1 MKRKIC
7 AVTGTRAEYGL
18 LYFLLKG
25 ICESSGLELQLIV
38 TGSHLSPEFGL
49 TWREIEKDGF
59 HIDKR
64 VEMLL
69 SADTPSSIA
78 KSMGLG
84 LIGFSDALNDL
95 NPDMLL
101 LLGDR
106 YELASAALAAL
117 VARVPI
123 AHIHGGETTEGAVD
137 EAIRHSITKMSWLH
151 FVAAEE
157 YRKRVIQMGENP
169 ERVHLVGGMGVDAI
183 RKTKLLGKQELE
195 KSMGF
200 RFGAK
205 NLLITF
211 HPVTLESASAGGQ
224 FEELLA
230 ALEEIRDTHFI
241 FTAPNADAEGR
252 VISGLIDRFVSSHPN
267 VAVKFVSLGRE
278 RYLSTLQFVDAVV
291 GNSSSGLAEAPT
303 FKTGTINIGDRQ
315 KGRLK
320 AGSVI
325 DCPPVRG
332 AILEALN
339 KLYSAEFRRQLAQ
352 TENPYGSG
360 RASEKIIQILET
372 VSLPN
377 EPKKSFYEPE
387 C

>member
-18 LYFLLKG
+18 LYFLLHG
-25 ICESSGLELQLIV
+25 ISRSADLELQLIV
-38 TGSHLSPEFGL
+38 TGAHLSPEFGL

-59 HIDKR
+59 RIDKK

-84 LIGFSDALNDL
+84 LIGFADALNDL
-95 NPDMLL
+95 KPDMLL

-123 AHIHGGETTEGAVD
+123 AHIHGGETTEGAID

-157 YRKRVIQMGENP
+157 YRRRVIQMGEDP
-169 ERVHLVGGMGVDAI
+169 SRVHLVGGMGVDAI
-183 RKTKLLGKQELE
+183 KKTKLLNRQDLE

-200 RFGAK
+200 RFGKK

-211 HPVTLESASAGGQ
+211 HPVTLESGSAGSQ
-224 FEELLA
+224 FEELLL
-230 ALEEIRDTHFI
+230 ALGQLKDTHFI

-252 VISGLIDRFVSSHPN
+252 VISGQIDKFVLSHPN
-267 VAVKFVSLGRE
+267 VAVQFVSLGRE

-320 AGSVI
+320 AESVI
-325 DCPPVRG
+325 DCPPRRDS
-332 AILEALN
+332 ILEALN
-339 KLYSAEFRRQLAQ
+339 TLYSAEFAKRLAK
-352 TENPYGSG
+352 TENPYGDG
-360 RASEKIIQILET
+360 DATEKIIKILET
-372 VSLPN
+372 INLPD
-377 EPKKSFYEPE
+377 EPKKGFYEHK

>member
-18 LYFLLKG
+18 LYFLLHG
-25 ICESSGLELQLIV
+25 ISRSADLELQLIV
-38 TGSHLSPEFGL
+38 TGAHLSPEFGL

-59 HIDKR
+59 RIDKK

-84 LIGFSDALNDL
+84 LIGFADALNDL
-95 NPDMLL
+95 KPDMLL

-123 AHIHGGETTEGAVD
+123 AHIHGGETTEGAID

-157 YRKRVIQMGENP
+157 YRRRVIQMGEDP
-169 ERVHLVGGMGVDAI
+169 SRVHLVGGMGVDAI
-183 RKTKLLGKQELE
+183 RKTKLLNKQDLE
-195 KSMGF
+195 KGLGF
-200 RFGAK
+200 KFGKK

-211 HPVTLESASAGGQ
+211 HPVTLESASAGRQ

-252 VISGLIDRFVSSHPN
+252 VISGQIDKFVLSHPN
-267 VAVKFVSLGRE
+267 VAVQFVSLGRE

-325 DCPPVRG
+325 DCLPRRDS
-332 AILEALN
+332 ILEALN
-339 KLYSAEFRRQLAQ
+339 TLYSAEFAKRLAK
-352 TENPYGSG
+352 TENPYGDG
-360 RASEKIIQILET
+360 DATEKIIKILET
-372 VSLPN
+372 INLPD
-377 EPKKSFYEPE
+377 EPKKGFYEHK

>member
-18 LYFLLKG
+18 LYFLLQG
-25 ICESSGLELQLIV
+25 ISRSADLELQLIV
-38 TGSHLSPEFGL
+38 TGAHLSPEFGL

-59 HIDKR
+59 RIDKK

-69 SADTPSSIA
+69 SADTPSSIS

-84 LIGFSDALNDL
+84 LIGFADALNDL
-95 NPDMLL
+95 KPDMLI

-123 AHIHGGETTEGAVD
+123 AHIHGGETTEGAID

-157 YRKRVIQMGENP
+157 YGRRVIQMGEDP
-169 ERVHLVGGMGVDAI
+169 GRVHLVGGMGVDAI
-183 RKTKLLGKQELE
+183 RKTKLLNKQDLQ
-195 KSMGF
+195 KSLGL
-200 RFGAK
+200 RFGKK

-211 HPVTLESASAGGQ
+211 HPVSLESGSAGRQ
-224 FEELLA
+224 FEELLM
-230 ALEEIRDTHFI
+230 ALDQLEDTHFI

-252 VISGLIDRFVSSHPN
+252 VISGLIDKFVSSHPK
-267 VAVKFVSLGRE
+267 VAVQFVSLGRE
-278 RYLSTLQFVDAVV
+278 RYLSTLQFVDGVV

-325 DCPPVRG
+325 DCLPRRDS
-332 AILEALN
+332 ILEALN
-339 KLYSAEFRRQLAQ
+339 TLYSEDFRQRLAQ
-352 TENPYGSG
+352 TENPYGDG
-360 RASEKIIQILET
+360 DAAEKIIKILET
-372 VSLPN
+372 VRLPD
-377 EPKKSFYEPE
+377 EPKKAFYEPE
-387 C
+387 R

>member
-18 LYFLLKG
+18 LYFLLQG
-25 ICESSGLELQLIV
+25 ISRSDDLELQLIV
-38 TGSHLSPEFGL
+38 TGAHLSPEFGL

-59 HIDKR
+59 RIDKK

-69 SADTPSSIA
+69 SADTPSSIS

-95 NPDMLL
+95 KPDMLI

-123 AHIHGGETTEGAVD
+123 AHIHGGETTEGAID

-157 YRKRVIQMGENP
+157 YRRRVIQMGEDP
-169 ERVHLVGGMGVDAI
+169 SRVHLVGGMGVDAI
-183 RKTKLLGKQELE
+183 RKTKLLNKQDLE
-195 KSMGF
+195 KSLGL
-200 RFGAK
+200 RFGKK

-211 HPVTLESASAGGQ
+211 HPVSLESGSAGCQ
-224 FEELLA
+224 FEELLM
-230 ALEEIRDTHFI
+230 ALDQLEDTHFI

-252 VISGLIDRFVSSHPN
+252 VISGLIDKFVSSHPK
-267 VAVKFVSLGRE
+267 VAVQFVSLGRE
-278 RYLSTLQFVDAVV
+278 RYLSTLQFVDGVV

-325 DCPPVRG
+325 DCLPRRDS
-332 AILEALN
+332 ILEALN
-339 KLYSAEFRRQLAQ
+339 TLYSEDFRQRLAQ
-352 TENPYGSG
+352 TENPYGDG
-360 RASEKIIQILET
+360 DATEKIIKILET
-372 VSLPN
+372 ANLPV
-377 EPKKSFYEPE
+377 EPKKAFYESKL
-387 C
+387 

>member
-18 LYFLLKG
+18 LYFLLHG
-25 ICESSGLELQLIV
+25 ISRSADLELQLIV
-38 TGSHLSPEFGL
+38 TGAHLSPEFGL

-59 HIDKR
+59 RIDKK

-84 LIGFSDALNDL
+84 LIGFADALNDL
-95 NPDMLL
+95 KPDMLL

-117 VARVPI
+117 VARIPI
-123 AHIHGGETTEGAVD
+123 AHIHGGETTEGAID

-157 YRKRVIQMGENP
+157 YRRRVIQMGEDP
-169 ERVHLVGGMGVDAI
+169 ARVHLAGGMGVDAI
-183 RKTKLLGKQELE
+183 RKTKLLNKQDLE
-195 KSMGF
+195 KSLGF
-200 RFGAK
+200 KFGKK

-211 HPVTLESASAGGQ
+211 HPVTLESGSAGRQ
-224 FEELLA
+224 FEELLL
-230 ALEEIRDTHFI
+230 ALDQLKDTHFI

-252 VISGLIDRFVSSHPN
+252 VISGQIDKFVLSHPN
-267 VAVKFVSLGRE
+267 VAVQFVSLGRE

-325 DCPPVRG
+325 DCLPRRDS
-332 AILEALN
+332 ILEALN
-339 KLYSAEFRRQLAQ
+339 TLYSAEFAKRLAK
-352 TENPYGSG
+352 TENPYGDG
-360 RASEKIIQILET
+360 DATEKIIKILET
-372 VSLPN
+372 VNLPD
-377 EPKKSFYEPE
+377 EPKKAFYEPE